1 MDGLIFI
8 NQKYLYDYTTL
19 ILLKR
24 VFSNTFS
31 LMNIHSLFILKKTG
45 VCIYYRNFTNDF
57 ENIEVNL
64 ITPFFSAIFSFSEN
78 VISKKTPEILE
89 MSELRFVFTVR
100 ENFIFSIL
108 SDSIAS
114 IIFVSS
120 RLSRIADEFF
130 ELFPDTNLV
139 KDYQQIEEPKFD
151 ELVDSIITGEEEIY
165 MSKTF
170 YKKVIEL
177 FKELMYENEIVGAA
191 LLSTKGNVIY
201 TSLPNEILVNSL
213 KELEIRFMVG
223 AVSLPE
229 VYSRLENGQKI
240 VSKIIDIPWK
250 LDPLLI
256 VILFESSV
264 PFGMA
269 EVNLDRIAN
278 KIINII

>member
-1 MDGLIFI
+1 M
-8 NQKYLYDYTTL
+8 K
-19 ILLKR
+19 
-24 VFSNTFS
+24 
-31 LMNIHSLFILKKTG
+31 IHSLFILKKTG
-45 VCIYYRNFTNDF
+45 VCIYNRNFTNDF

-100 ENFIFSIL
+100 EDFIFSIL
-108 SDSIAS
+108 SDSSAS
-114 IIFVSS
+114 LIFVNS

-130 ELFPDTNLV
+130 ELFPDTSKV
-139 KDYQQIEEPKFD
+139 KDYQQIEEPKYD

-170 YKKVIEL
+170 YKKVIDV
-177 FKELMYENEIVGAA
+177 FKELVHENEIIGAA

-223 AVSLPE
+223 AVVLPE
-229 VYSRLENGQKI
+229 MYSRLENGQKL

-256 VILFESSV
+256 VVLYESTV
-264 PFGMA
+264 PLGMA

>member
-1 MDGLIFI
+1 M
-8 NQKYLYDYTTL
+8 K
-19 ILLKR
+19 
-24 VFSNTFS
+24 
-31 LMNIHSLFILKKTG
+31 IHSLFILKKTG
-45 VCIYYRNFTNDF
+45 VCIYNRNFTNDF

-100 ENFIFSIL
+100 EDFIFSIL
-108 SDSIAS
+108 SDSSAS

-130 ELFPDTNLV
+130 ELFPDTTKV
-139 KDYQQIEEPKFD
+139 KDYQQIEEPKYD

-165 MSKTF
+165 MSKVF
-170 YKKVIEL
+170 YKKVIDV
-177 FKELMYENEIVGAA
+177 FKDLMYENEIIGAA

-201 TSLPNEILVNSL
+201 TSLPNEVLVNSL

-223 AVSLPE
+223 AVTLPE
-229 VYSRLENGQKI
+229 IYSRLENGQKM

-256 VILFESSV
+256 VVLYDKQV
-264 PFGMA
+264 PLGMA
-269 EVNLDRIAN
+269 EVNLN
-278 KIINII
+278 KIAEKVINII

>member
-1 MDGLIFI
+1 M
-8 NQKYLYDYTTL
+8 K
-19 ILLKR
+19 
-24 VFSNTFS
+24 
-31 LMNIHSLFILKKTG
+31 IHSLFILKKTG
-45 VCIYYRNFTNDF
+45 VCIYNRNFTNDF

-100 ENFIFSIL
+100 DDFIFTIL
-108 SDSIAS
+108 SDSSAS

-130 ELFPDTNLV
+130 ELFPDTTKV

-151 ELVDSIITGEEEIY
+151 ELVDTIITGEEEIY
-165 MSKTF
+165 MSKVF
-170 YKKVIEL
+170 YKKVIDV
-177 FKELMYENEIVGAA
+177 FKDLMYESEIIGAA
-191 LLSTKGNVIY
+191 LLSTKGNIIY
-201 TSLPNEILVNSL
+201 TSLPNEVLVNSL

-223 AVSLPE
+223 AVTLPE
-229 VYSRLENGQKI
+229 IYSRLENGQKI

-256 VILFESSV
+256 VILFSKEV
-264 PFGMA
+264 PLGMA
-269 EVNLDRIAN
+269 EVNLNRIAD
-278 KIINII
+278 KVINII

>member
-1 MDGLIFI
+1 M
-8 NQKYLYDYTTL
+8 K
-19 ILLKR
+19 
-24 VFSNTFS
+24 
-31 LMNIHSLFILKKTG
+31 IHSLFILKKTG
-45 VCIYYRNFTNDF
+45 VCIYNRNFTNDF

-100 ENFIFSIL
+100 DDFIFSIL
-108 SDSIAS
+108 SDSSAS

-130 ELFPDTNLV
+130 ELFPDTTKV
-139 KDYQQIEEPKFD
+139 KDYQQIEEPKYD

-165 MSKTF
+165 MSKVF
-170 YKKVIEL
+170 YKKVIDV
-177 FKELMYENEIVGAA
+177 FKDLMYENEIIGAA

-201 TSLPNEILVNSL
+201 TSLPNEVLVNSL

-223 AVSLPE
+223 AVTLPE
-229 VYSRLENGQKI
+229 IYSRLENGQKM

-256 VILFESSV
+256 VVLYDKQV
-264 PFGMA
+264 PLGMA
-269 EVNLDRIAN
+269 EVNLN
-278 KIINII
+278 KIAEKVINII

>member
-1 MDGLIFI
+1 M
-8 NQKYLYDYTTL
+8 K
-19 ILLKR
+19 
-24 VFSNTFS
+24 
-31 LMNIHSLFILKKTG
+31 IHSLFILKKTG
-45 VCIYYRNFTNDF
+45 VCIYNRNFTNDF

-100 ENFIFSIL
+100 DDFIFSIL
-108 SDSIAS
+108 SDSSAS

-130 ELFPDTNLV
+130 ELFPDTTKV
-139 KDYQQIEEPKFD
+139 KDYQQIEEPRFD

-165 MSKTF
+165 MSKVF
-170 YKKVIEL
+170 YKKVIDV
-177 FKELMYENEIVGAA
+177 FKALMYENEIIGAA

-223 AVSLPE
+223 AVTLPE
-229 VYSRLENGQKI
+229 IYSRLENGQKM

-256 VILFESSV
+256 VVLYDRTV
-264 PFGMA
+264 PLGMA
-269 EVNLDRIAN
+269 EVNLNRIAE
-278 KIINII
+278 KVINII

>member
-1 MDGLIFI
+1 M
-8 NQKYLYDYTTL
+8 K
-19 ILLKR
+19 
-24 VFSNTFS
+24 
-31 LMNIHSLFILKKTG
+31 IHSLFILKKTG
-45 VCIYYRNFTNDF
+45 VCIYNRNFTNDF

-100 ENFIFSIL
+100 DDFIFSIL
-108 SDSIAS
+108 SDSSAS
-114 IIFVSS
+114 LIFVSS

-130 ELFPDTNLV
+130 ELFPDTNEV

-151 ELVDSIITGEEEIY
+151 ELVDTVITGEEEIY
-165 MSKTF
+165 MSKVF
-170 YKKVIEL
+170 YKKVIDV
-177 FKELMYENEIVGAA
+177 FKDLMHESEIVGAA

-201 TSLPNEILVNSL
+201 TSLPNEVLLNSL

-223 AVSLPE
+223 AVTLPE
-229 VYSRLENGQKI
+229 IYSRLENGQKL

-256 VILFESSV
+256 VVLYDKEV
-264 PFGMA
+264 PLGMA
-269 EVNLDRIAN
+269 EVNLNRIAD
-278 KIINII
+278 KVINII

>member
-1 MDGLIFI
+1 M
-8 NQKYLYDYTTL
+8 K
-19 ILLKR
+19 
-24 VFSNTFS
+24 
-31 LMNIHSLFILKKTG
+31 IHSLFILKKTG
-45 VCIYYRNFTNDF
+45 VCIYNRNFTKDF

-100 ENFIFSIL
+100 EDFIFSIL
-108 SDSIAS
+108 SDSSAS
-114 IIFVSS
+114 LIFVSS

-130 ELFPDTNLV
+130 ELFPDTSKV
-139 KDYQQIEEPKFD
+139 KDYQQIEEPKYD

-165 MSKTF
+165 MSKVF
-170 YKKVIEL
+170 YKKVIDV
-177 FKELMYENEIVGAA
+177 FKELMHENEIIGAA
-191 LLSTKGNVIY
+191 LLTTKGNVIY

-223 AVSLPE
+223 AVTLPE
-229 VYSRLENGQKI
+229 VYSRLENGQKL

-256 VILFESSV
+256 VVLYESTV
-264 PFGMA
+264 PLGMA

>member
-1 MDGLIFI
+1 M
-8 NQKYLYDYTTL
+8 K
-19 ILLKR
+19 
-24 VFSNTFS
+24 
-31 LMNIHSLFILKKTG
+31 IHSLFILKKTG
-45 VCIYYRNFTNDF
+45 VCIYNRNFTNDF

-78 VISKKTPEILE
+78 VISKKTPEVLE

-100 ENFIFSIL
+100 EDFIFSIL
-108 SDSIAS
+108 SDSSAS
-114 IIFVSS
+114 LIFVSS

-130 ELFPDTNLV
+130 ELFPDTSEI
-139 KDYQQIEEPKFD
+139 KDYQQIEEPKYD
-151 ELVDSIITGEEEIY
+151 ELVDNIITGEEEIY
-165 MSKTF
+165 MSKVF
-170 YKKVIEL
+170 YKKVIDV
-177 FKELMYENEIVGAA
+177 FKELMYENEIVGSA

-201 TSLPNEILVNSL
+201 TSLPNEVLVNSL

-223 AVSLPE
+223 AVNLPE
-229 VYSRLENGQKI
+229 MYSRLENGQKM

-264 PFGMA
+264 PLGMA
-269 EVNLDRIAN
+269 EINLDRIAN